1 MTKIAT
7 NRPMPGIL
15 ARGFTLIE
23 IMVVVVIL
31 AVMASQIL
39 PKIMG
44 KPKEARIA
52 KAKTDI
58 SALET
63 ALDLYKLDNFEYPST
78 DQGLESLVKKPD
90 GEPEPTRYRAGGYV
104 KKLQKDP
111 WGQPYQY
118 LSPGVRMEGGI
129 DIFSLGP
136 DRQPSDD
143 DIGNWNLDE
152 N

>member
-1 MTKIAT
+1 MMKS
-7 NRPMPGIL
+7 GIY
-15 ARGFTLIE
+15 RVGMKGFTLIE

-58 SALET
+58 SAIET

-90 GEPEPTRYRAGGYV
+90 GEPEPARYRAGGYV